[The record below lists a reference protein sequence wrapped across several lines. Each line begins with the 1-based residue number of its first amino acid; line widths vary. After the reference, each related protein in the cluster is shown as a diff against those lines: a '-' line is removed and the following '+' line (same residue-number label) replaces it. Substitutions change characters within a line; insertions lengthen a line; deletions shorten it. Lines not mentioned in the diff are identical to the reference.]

1 MAAVVPAEDVRR
13 LPRPVAGRPGARA
26 SLAPVSAGDL
36 AALGG
41 LAVIGF
47 GAVGT
52 LVTYLLRRRGTTGQI
67 ATSDAATLWA
77 QSQALMAQLAAD
89 KAKAEDQRDRL
100 IQIQSEQ
107 VVPALA
113 AVNESLRQIMAVQAA
128 VLAKL
133 DRG

>member
-1 MAAVVPAEDVRR
+1 
-13 LPRPVAGRPGARA
+13 
-26 SLAPVSAGDL
+26 VSTGDL
-36 AALGG
+36 SAIAALVAIAAAG
-41 LAVIGF
+41 L
-47 GAVGT
+47 GT

-113 AVNESLRQIMAVQAA
+113 AVNESLKQIMAVQTA
-128 VLAKL
+128 VLDKL
-133 DRG
+133 SGVGRG

>member
-1 MAAVVPAEDVRR
+1 MSTGDLSAIAAV
-13 LPRPVAGRPGARA
+13 
-26 SLAPVSAGDL
+26 
-36 AALGG
+36 
-41 LAVIGF
+41 LAVVAAGL
-47 GAVGT
+47 GT

-113 AVNESLRQIMAVQAA
+113 AVNESLKQIMAVQTA
-128 VLAKL
+128 VLDKL
-133 DRG
+133 SRAGRG

>member
-1 MAAVVPAEDVRR
+1 VSTGDLSAIAAV
-13 LPRPVAGRPGARA
+13 
-26 SLAPVSAGDL
+26 
-36 AALGG
+36 
-41 LAVIGF
+41 LAVAAAGL
-47 GAVGT
+47 GT

-113 AVNESLRQIMAVQAA
+113 AVNESLKQIMAVQTA
-128 VLAKL
+128 VLDKL
-133 DRG
+133 SGAGRG

>member
-1 MAAVVPAEDVRR
+1 VSTGDLSAVVA
-13 LPRPVAGRPGARA
+13 LVAVVA
-26 SLAPVSAGDL
+26 AGL
-36 AALGG
+36 
-41 LAVIGF
+41 
-47 GAVGT
+47 GT
-52 LVTYLLRRRGTTGQI
+52 LVTYLLRRRATTGQI

-113 AVNESLRQIMAVQAA
+113 AVNESLKQIMAVQTA
-128 VLAKL
+128 VLDKL
-133 DRG
+133 ERG

>member
-1 MAAVVPAEDVRR
+1 
-13 LPRPVAGRPGARA
+13 
-26 SLAPVSAGDL
+26 VSVSTGDL
-36 AALGG
+36 SAIVALV
-41 LAVIGF
+41 AVIAAGL
-47 GAVGT
+47 GT
-52 LVTYLLRRRGTTGQI
+52 LVTYLLRRRSTTGQI

-113 AVNESLRQIMAVQAA
+113 AVNESLKQIMAVQTA
-128 VLAKL
+128 VLDKL
-133 DRG
+133 SGAGRG

>member
-1 MAAVVPAEDVRR
+1 VSTGDISAIAA
-13 LPRPVAGRPGARA
+13 
-26 SLAPVSAGDL
+26 
-36 AALGG
+36 
-41 LAVIGF
+41 LAVIAA
-47 GAVGT
+47 GALGT

-100 IQIQSEQ
+100 IQIQSVQ

-128 VLAKL
+128 VLDKL
-133 DRG
+133 GGAGRG

>member
-1 MAAVVPAEDVRR
+1 M
-13 LPRPVAGRPGARA
+13 
-26 SLAPVSAGDL
+26 STGDL
-36 AALGG
+36 SAIAALV
-41 LAVIGF
+41 AVIAAGL
-47 GAVGT
+47 GT

-100 IQIQSEQ
+100 ITIQSEQ

-113 AVNESLRQIMAVQAA
+113 AVNESLRQIMAVQTA
-128 VLAKL
+128 VLDKL
-133 DRG
+133 SGAGRG

>member
-1 MAAVVPAEDVRR
+1 
-13 LPRPVAGRPGARA
+13 
-26 SLAPVSAGDL
+26 VSAGDL

-41 LAVIGF
+41 LVVIGF

-113 AVNESLRQIMAVQAA
+113 AVSESLRQIMAVQAA